1 MARYTG
7 PRSKIS
13 RRHNA
18 PIFGPSKSYDRRS
31 SFPPGVHG
39 NKGRRK
45 LSDYALALSEKQKLR
60 FSYGIMEKQFEKY
73 YKSALKGKGI
83 TGEKLLQYLEL
94 RLDNIVF
101 RLGMA
106 ISRRLARQMVTH
118 GHIRVNGV
126 KCSIASRQCRAGD
139 IIEVRES
146 PKSRQLATRGLEY
159 TQVAPLPAWLTLQK
173 EVFKGTVVRVPTKED
188 IQPIAN
194 EQLVVELYSKA

>member
-73 YKSALKGKGI
+73 YLQALKGKGI

-94 RLDNIVF
+94 RLDNVVF

-106 ISRRLARQMVTH
+106 ISRRLARQIVNH

-126 KCSIASRQCRAGD
+126 KCSIASRQCKPGD
-139 IIEVRES
+139 VIEVKES
-146 PKSRQLATRGLEY
+146 PKSRQLATKGLEY
-159 TQVAPLPAWLTLQK
+159 TQVTPLPAWVTLQK
-173 EVFKGTVVRVPTKED
+173 EAFKGTVVRVPTKED